1 MQIARIVKS
10 YVTAFENKG
19 APIEEFGAPNEWLS
33 VDFSMLH
40 QQAIDD
46 AEDAGVKFVYTP
58 IAAHPEAS
66 SGAASSSLAP
76 AVVQEE
82 VVPLEMPEDLV
93 DEAPKK
99 PQLEDTNQANINAL
113 FAGKKHVMPK
123 AQPKAQPKAKA
134 QAQSKRAEL
143 DARSQLRSIPGA
155 QASV

>member
-46 AEDAGVKFVYTP
+46 AEDAGVKFVYNP

-76 AVVQEE
+76 AVLEE
-82 VVPLEMPEDLV
+82 DVPLDMPEDLV

-99 PQLEDTNQANINAL
+99 PQLEDTNQANIDAL
-113 FAGKKHVMPK
+113 FAGKKHVVPK
-123 AQPKAQPKAKA
+123 AKAKAQPKAKA